1 MTNTEKKVD
10 TLVRYVTTSDPNER
24 LTLRAEL
31 LALMQSQTE
40 IFNVEEA
47 VRSIFLQLGVPDHLL
62 GHPYAVQ
69 AIVLAV
75 EDRLY
80 IDNIT
85 FLLYPKVAAMF
96 DTTAS
101 RVERA
106 IRSMVETTWARGDAN
121 MITHYFGNT
130 VSPGK
135 GKPTN
140 GEFIARIAHVVRAQK
155 YNAS

>member
-1 MTNTEKKVD
+1 MTNTEKKID
-10 TLVRYVTTSDPNER
+10 ALVRYVISNDSDER
-24 LTLRAEL
+24 QAIRTELLTLK
-31 LALMQSQTE
+31 QSQTE
-40 IFNVEEA
+40 LFDIEEA
-47 VRSIFLQLGVPDHLL
+47 VRSLLLQLGTPDHLL

-75 EDRLY
+75 EDRMY
-80 IDNIT
+80 IDNVT

-106 IRSMVETTWARGDAN
+106 IRNMVEVTWTRGDDKVL
-121 MITHYFGNT
+121 TYYFGNT
-130 VSPGK
+130 VAPDK

-140 GEFIARIAHVVRAQK
+140 GEFIARAAAIIRLQK
-155 YNAS
+155 RKA